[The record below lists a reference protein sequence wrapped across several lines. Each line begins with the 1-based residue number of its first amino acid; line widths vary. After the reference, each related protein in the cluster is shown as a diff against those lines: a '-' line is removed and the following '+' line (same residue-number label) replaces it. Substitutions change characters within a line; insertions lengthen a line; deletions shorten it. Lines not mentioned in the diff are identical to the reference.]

1 MSTPWFIPR
10 PSEAP
15 AGFLL
20 FCFAHAGG
28 TAAAFRTW
36 RKRLAGT
43 AEVLA
48 LQLPG
53 RGGRL
58 GEKPFRRIGD
68 AATAVAEVLEPFTA
82 QPFVF
87 FGHSMGGLLAFETA
101 RAIRRRG
108 GPEPL
113 HLFVSARR
121 GPQIPEPD
129 AAVSALADDAFVGE
143 IRRRYSAVPDEVARE
158 PELMEILLPMLR
170 ADFEMLETY
179 QYVGSEPLRCPITAV
194 AGENDTRATL
204 ELRRPWRDETEGGF
218 DIQTFPGGHFY
229 FDGPSAEAPVLSW
242 LEDRLTAYGAASTE
256 APAWIAR

>member
-15 AGFLL
+15 GGLLL

-36 RKRLAGT
+36 GKRLAGT

-48 LQLPG
+48 VQLPG
-53 RGGRL
+53 RAGRI
-58 GEKPFRRIGD
+58 GEMPFRRID
-68 AATAVAEVLEPFTA
+68 EAANALAEVVEPFTA

-101 RAIRRRG
+101 RVLRRRG

-113 HLFVSARR
+113 HLLVSARR
-121 GPQIPEPD
+121 GPRISERE

-143 IRRRYSAVPDEVARE
+143 IRRRYSAIPDEVARE
-158 PELMEILLPMLR
+158 PELMELLLPMLR

-179 QYVGSEPLRCPITAV
+179 QYVGGEPLRCPITAV

-204 ELRRPWRDETEGGF
+204 ELRRPWTEETEGAF

-229 FDGPSAEAPVLSW
+229 FEGASAEAPVVSW
-242 LEDRLTAYGAASTE
+242 LKERLTAIAAAA
-256 APAWIAR
+256 APARIAR